1 MVVRYYLTCGFTTLA
16 CLATATFVSI
26 CSLFR
31 LTWAACA
38 AAAVS
43 LTGGDT
49 VTWCN
54 LATRVRVGTWT
65 VRCTEWSN
73 NTVDKGGVSSCKA
86 HAIPTKIPGD
96 FRSKEVVIFMGA
108 RFKLPHLEYVRRAP
122 AAAPEPPRCSF
133 APLLNFNRWIN
144 CAYCS

>member
-1 MVVRYYLTCGFTTLA
+1 MLKVFVGKGTNWHAVLKHWLVWLQPYLSQSEAFPFNLSCMFN
-16 CLATATFVSI
+16 V
-26 CSLFR
+26 
-31 LTWAACA
+31 A
-38 AAAVS
+38 AAAAASV
-43 LTGGDT
+43 TGGDT

-54 LATRVRVGTWT
+54 LATHVRVGTWT

-108 RFKLPHLEYVRRAP
+108 RFKLSHLEYVRGAS
-122 AAAPEPPRCSF
+122 AAPEPPRCS
-133 APLLNFNRWIN
+133 L
-144 CAYCS
+144 CATFKL